1 MQNRK
6 KILLKITGEIF
17 FERTTKKLSAS
28 AIKDLA
34 NQIKQLES
42 THQFG
47 IVVGGGNFFRG
58 TQHGVAL
65 GMTPSVGHQV
75 GMLATMMN
83 GLILKDLFEQ
93 HGLSTS
99 LFCAIPCP
107 EVGSPISQQAIASA
121 LQKNN
126 TLIFIGGTGNPFF
139 TTDTNAVLRGLQIEA
154 SEIWKGTN
162 VDGIYDT
169 DPRKHEN
176 ATLIKRVSY
185 TDALTQNLGIM
196 DAPAFALARQ
206 HGLSIR
212 VFNIFTPD
220 ALITAA
226 HNTDFG
232 SLLEVQ
238 SKK

>member
-1 MQNRK
+1 MHNRK
-6 KILLKITGEIF
+6 KILLKVTGEIF
-17 FERTTKKLSAS
+17 FERTTKKLSAT
-28 AIKDLA
+28 AINDLA
-34 NQIKQLES
+34 NQIKQLET

-65 GMTPSVGHQV
+65 GMTAPVAHQV

-99 LFCAIPCP
+99 LFCAISCP
-107 EVGSPISQQAIASA
+107 EVGSPISSQAIASA

-139 TTDTNAVLRGLQIEA
+139 TTDTNAVLRGLQIDA
-154 SEIWKGTN
+154 AQIWKGTN
-162 VDGIYDT
+162 VDGIYDS
-169 DPRKHEN
+169 DPRKNSN
-176 ATLIKRVSY
+176 ARLVKHTTY
-185 TDALTQNLGIM
+185 TDALTNHLGIM

-206 HGLSIR
+206 HELAIR
-212 VFNIFTPD
+212 VFNIFTPN
-220 ALITAA
+220 ALLTAA
-226 HNTDFG
+226 HDDNFG